1 MINLV
6 ASDEF
11 KFANRNNLDIFDHG
25 YSVNNTDLFVD
36 IDNGQVFVSNEDN
49 PNGLEITQNWMHV
62 SFSEDYYNNP
72 EENSFINSE
81 NEIIIAAEFIPFSIQ
96 DKYNADLEDGGFI
109 LTSENNHEL
118 SSLQI
123 QYFSDEGVIFPQIF
137 ENFRSDKI
145 VDIAEEVFNF
155 DLNNDGIKGGNYE
168 PASISNN
175 AEKIDEFEFANRHN
189 LEIFNSNQQ
198 SINIT
203 DVFYDREIGK
213 VFVSNDGSNFL
224 NLTQGNYEPNL
235 FGYDAFG
242 ALKRSPA
249 T

>member
-1 MINLV
+1 
-6 ASDEF
+6 
-11 KFANRNNLDIFDHG
+11 
-25 YSVNNTDLFVD
+25 
-36 IDNGQVFVSNEDN
+36 
-49 PNGLEITQNWMHV
+49 MHV

-109 LTSENNHEL
+109 LTSEKNDEL
-118 SSLQI
+118 SNLQI
-123 QYFSDEGVIFPQIF
+123 NYFSDEGVITRIF

-175 AEKIDEFEFANRHN
+175 AEKIDEFEFANRNN
-189 LEIFNSNQQ
+189 LKIFNDEALSGEPDPIPCPRSN
-198 SINIT
+198 
-203 DVFYDREIGK
+203 K
-213 VFVSNDGSNFL
+213 
-224 NLTQGNYEPNL
+224 
-235 FGYDAFG
+235 
-242 ALKRSPA
+242 
-249 T
+249 